1 MAYHIFDANAL
12 QKCPFILL
20 DEPTVGID
28 IQYRMMLW
36 ELINKITADGKRY
49 FLNSYFDE
57 LTRDKIP
64 FYMLSKNSINRYS
77 DMSDFIQS
85 NNETTPEKAFIK
97 EVMGT
102 GD

>member
-1 MAYHIFDANAL
+1 M
-12 QKCPFILL
+12 QP
-20 DEPTVGID
+20 
-28 IQYRMMLW
+28 Q
-36 ELINKITADGKRY
+36 
-49 FLNSYFDE
+49 

>member
-1 MAYHIFDANAL
+1 MRIYPYQPCDTLRTVIFHSKWLFFCCPVDGGLTYRPPNA
-12 QKCPFILL
+12 
-20 DEPTVGID
+20 
-28 IQYRMMLW
+28 
-36 ELINKITADGKRY
+36 KIYGPGN
-49 FLNSYFDE
+49 FGGSGVQPQ

>member
-1 MAYHIFDANAL
+1 SHRAL
-12 QKCPFILL
+12 SEHKTLSISWSH
-20 DEPTVGID
+20 
-28 IQYRMMLW
+28 Y
-36 ELINKITADGKRY
+36 
-49 FLNSYFDE
+49 

>member
-1 MAYHIFDANAL
+1 MTDVQRFFLFISGPELSTSESWGSLCGSDSHI
-12 QKCPFILL
+12 
-20 DEPTVGID
+20 
-28 IQYRMMLW
+28 
-36 ELINKITADGKRY
+36 
-49 FLNSYFDE
+49 FDE

-64 FYMLSKNSINRYS
+64 FYMLTKNSINRYS

-102 GD
+102 GGLTHGYNRKRNHKTTPQ

>member
-1 MAYHIFDANAL
+1 
-12 QKCPFILL
+12 
-20 DEPTVGID
+20 
-28 IQYRMMLW
+28 
-36 ELINKITADGKRY
+36 
-49 FLNSYFDE
+49 

-97 EVMGT
+97 EVMGA

>member
-1 MAYHIFDANAL
+1 
-12 QKCPFILL
+12 
-20 DEPTVGID
+20 
-28 IQYRMMLW
+28 
-36 ELINKITADGKRY
+36 
-49 FLNSYFDE
+49 
-57 LTRDKIP
+57 
-64 FYMLSKNSINRYS
+64 MLSKNSINHS